1 MKKIAIVVLAAA
13 TVLFT
18 GASAGAAEM
27 FTPPVLVGGGQFV
40 HCHIV
45 NVSAQT
51 RHFDFQIIEASGAV
65 HASGENTLGPGQSV
79 EGQKANF
86 RAAIKRSATAVGG
99 DLIAIPAD

>member
-1 MKKIAIVVLAAA
+1 M
-13 TVLFT
+13 
-18 GASAGAAEM
+18 
-27 FTPPVLVGGGQFV
+27 LVGGGQFV

-65 HASGENTLGPGQSV
+65 HASGENTLGPGQSGGAGASVGLNPGLFYCRFIV